1 MNINVS
7 LPTLI
12 PNQLQPQTESART
25 DNRRAALVPQTR
37 QSEAFNAE
45 PEVGS
50 QKDKSKASQANA
62 TQTSQQTREGSQ
74 TSNPQTPVDNR
85 FVEATGEDGQR
96 NKQQQD
102 PKQQEQQQKQ
112 ELQIKELVDRDQ
124 EVRTHEQAHQAAGGQ
139 YASSPTYQFSMGPDG
154 KRYATGGEVSIDIG
168 TIPGDPEATIAKMQQ
183 VRAAALAPAEP
194 SAQDLSVAR
203 SAAAKEAQARKAMMT
218 SSSQSGAT
226 PADGARTG
234 VLNTYMEQR
243 NQVIAQRYQQAVR
256 PAAQQGLSLSV

>member
-7 LPTLI
+7 LPTII

-25 DNRRAALVPQTR
+25 DNRRAALIPQTR

-50 QKDKSKASQANA
+50 QKDKSKASQANPN
-62 TQTSQQTREGSQ
+62 QTSQQTRETSQ
-74 TSNPQTPVDNR
+74 TGNPQTPVDHR

-102 PKQQEQQQKQ
+102 PRQQEQQQKQ
-112 ELQIKELVDRDQ
+112 ELQIKELADRDQ
-124 EVRTHEQAHQAAGGQ
+124 EVRTHEQAHQSTGGQ

-154 KRYATGGEVSIDIG
+154 KRYATGGGVSIDIG
-168 TIPGDPEATIAKMQQ
+168 AIPGDPRATIAKMQQ
-183 VRAAALAPAEP
+183 VRAAALAPADP

-203 SAAAKEAQARKAMMT
+203 SAAAKEAHARKALL
-218 SSSQSGAT
+218 SSDPDSALA
-226 PADGARTG
+226 ADGSARTG
-234 VLNTYMEQR
+234 VLNGYMEQR

-256 PAAQQGLSLSV
+256 PAAQQGFSLNV